1 MAFLNH
7 LIQLQRKRNV
17 LCIHMQSFLI
27 RGVACSVMGPIICG
41 QTVILISFR
50 STGLRSCV
58 ITCHTSFV
66 DCKNATRLF
75 PGHNLVAISFRS
87 IATYNSATSHL
98 IYLFSQG
105 LEYILED
112 TFYVK
117 YSRRLTELIPFG
129 VFQLLCHCP
138 VLRLLKPI
146 SGVTTRCKSVS
157 PDLYQDLK
165 IM

>member
-1 MAFLNH
+1 MRLSNHKSSENFTLLVRTLSFNRERSPLHLYGMAFLNH
-7 LIQLQRKRNV
+7 LIHTQLQRKWNV

-75 PGHNLVAISFRS
+75 PGHNLVAISFRKHR
-87 IATYNSATSHL
+87 YVQFSHL
-98 IYLFSQG
+98 PPYLFIFPRAG
-105 LEYILED
+105 IH
-112 TFYVK
+112 
-117 YSRRLTELIPFG
+117 FG
-129 VFQLLCHCP
+129 GH
-138 VLRLLKPI
+138 VLR
-146 SGVTTRCKSVS
+146 
-157 PDLYQDLK
+157 
-165 IM
+165 